1 MFTENLLD
9 TGGCAGRGWN
19 EIAANVAASEL
30 SVSFFPAGSSSEAGA
45 PLSDDLPPLW
55 AGAVDSWGFQT

>member
-45 PLSDDLPPLW
+45 PPSIP
-55 AGAVDSWGFQT
+55 GDSRLDSGISPV